1 MSEVNMK
8 IDKKNLIIKV
18 IIRFTFAFV
27 MMAFLLFLPART
39 IYFWEAWVFMAILL
53 IPATCVLFYLFRKDP
68 ELLEKRMK
76 IKEKEKEQKL
86 LMKISSLFFI
96 GALLIPGFDK
106 YYHWSNIPLWLKI
119 FGDIMVFLG
128 YLMFVV
134 VLMQNRH
141 ASRII
146 EVDEKQKVIDT
157 GLYSVVRHP
166 MYDAVFLIYGFA
178 PLALGSYWMLLV
190 NVYLIFVI
198 VFRILN
204 EEKVLKKELEG
215 YKEYMQKVRYR
226 LIPGLW

>member
-1 MSEVNMK
+1 MSDVNTN
-8 IDKKNLIIKV
+8 IDKKNLIMKAV
-18 IIRFTFAFV
+18 IRFTSAFV
-27 MMAFLLFLPART
+27 MMALLFFLPART
-39 IYFWEAWVFMAILL
+39 IYFWEAWVFMALL
-53 IPATCVLFYLFRKDP
+53 FIPAICVLFYLIKKDP

-76 IKEKEKEQKL
+76 MKEKEKEQKL
-86 LMKISSLFFI
+86 IMKIASLFFI

-106 YYHWSNIPLWLKI
+106 YYGWSSIPLWLKI
-119 FGDIMVFLG
+119 FADIMVFLG
-128 YLMFVV
+128 YIMFFV

-166 MYDAVFLIYGFA
+166 MYDAFFLLYGFA
-178 PLALGSYWMLLV
+178 PLALGSYWMLLG
-190 NVYLIFVI
+190 NIHLILVI

-204 EEKVLKKELEG
+204 EEKVLMKELDG

>member
-1 MSEVNMK
+1 MSDVNTN
-8 IDKKNLIIKV
+8 IDKKNLIMKA
-18 IIRFTFAFV
+18 IIRFTTAFV
-27 MMAFLLFLPART
+27 MMALLFFLPART
-39 IYFWEAWVFMAILL
+39 IYFWEAWVFMALL
-53 IPATCVLFYLFRKDP
+53 FIPAICLLFYLSRKDP

-76 IKEKEKEQKL
+76 MKEKEKEQKL

-96 GALLIPGFDK
+96 GALLLPGFDK
-106 YYHWSNIPLWLKI
+106 YYGWSSIPLWLKI
-119 FGDIMVFLG
+119 FADIMVFLG
-128 YLMFVV
+128 YIMFFV

-166 MYDAVFLIYGFA
+166 MYDAFFLLYGFA
-178 PLALGSYWMLLV
+178 PLALGSYWMLLG
-190 NVYLIFVI
+190 NVHLIFVI

-204 EEKVLKKELEG
+204 EEKVLKKELAG

>member
-1 MSEVNMK
+1 MSNVKTN
-8 IDKKNLIIKV
+8 IDKKNLIMKV
-18 IIRFTFAFV
+18 IIRFTTAFV
-27 MMAFLLFLPART
+27 MLALLFFLPART
-39 IYFWEAWVFMAILL
+39 IYFWEAWVFMALL
-53 IPATCVLFYLFRKDP
+53 FIPATYVLFYLLKKDP

-76 IKEKEKEQKL
+76 MKEKEKEQKL
-86 LMKISSLFFI
+86 IMKISLLFFI
-96 GALLIPGFDK
+96 GAFLLPGFDK
-106 YYHWSNIPLWLKI
+106 YYGWSSIPLWLKI
-119 FGDIMVFLG
+119 FADMMVLLG
-128 YLMFVV
+128 YIMFVV
-134 VLMQNRH
+134 VLLQNRY

-178 PLALGSYWMLLV
+178 PLALGSYWMLLGSA
-190 NVYLIFVI
+190 YLILVV

-204 EEKVLKKELEG
+204 EEKVLIKELAG